1 MEDRDG
7 FEIARKRM
15 VDAQIVSRGIRDGA
29 TVNAFLSVPRHLFVE
44 EALRN
49 QAYSDYPLPIGNE
62 QTISQPY
69 IVALM
74 IENLMLSPDDRVL
87 EIGTGSGYQTAILA
101 KIAREVFS
109 VERIEELAKKADGLL
124 KQLGYNNVRIRVDD
138 GTQGWIEQC
147 PFDAIVVAAASP
159 DIPRPLIDQL
169 KDGGRLVIPVGGRSS
184 QELVQ
189 AVKEGDEVVRR
200 NLGSCRFV
208 KLIGE
213 FGWMD

>member
-1 MEDRDG
+1 VENRDD

-15 VDAQIVSRGIRDGA
+15 VDSQIVSRGISDKP
-29 TVNAFLSVPRHLFVE
+29 TINAFLSVPRHLFVE
-44 EALRN
+44 EALWR
-49 QAYSDYPLPIGNE
+49 QAYNDYPLPIGQG

-74 IENLMLSPDDRVL
+74 TQNLGLAASDRVL

-101 KIAREVFS
+101 EIAKEVFS
-109 VERIEELAKKADGLL
+109 VERIEELSEKADELL
-124 KQLGYNNVRIRVDD
+124 HRLGYTNVRFKVDD
-138 GTQGWIEQC
+138 GTQGWIEHR
-147 PFDAIVVAAASP
+147 PFDAIIVAAASP
-159 DIPRPLIDQL
+159 DIPVPLVDQL

-189 AVKEGDEVVRR
+189 AAKNGHEIIRR

-213 FGWMD
+213 FAWMD

>member
-1 MEDRDG
+1 
-7 FEIARKRM
+7 M
-15 VDAQIVSRGIRDGA
+15 VDAQIVSRGIRDG
-29 TVNAFLSVPRHLFVE
+29 TTIDAFLSVPRHLFVE

-49 QAYSDYPLPIGNE
+49 QAYNDYPLPIGNE

-74 IENLMLSPDDRVL
+74 VESLMLSPEDRVL

-124 KQLGYNNVRIRVDD
+124 RQLGFNNVRIRVDD

-189 AVKEGDEVVRR
+189 AVKEGHEIVRR

>member
-1 MEDRDG
+1 VENRDG

-29 TVNAFLSVPRHLFVE
+29 TIDAFLSVPRHLFVE

-101 KIAREVFS
+101 KIAGEVFS

>member
-1 MEDRDG
+1 
-7 FEIARKRM
+7 M
-15 VDAQIVSRGIRDGA
+15 VDIQIVSRGINDEA

-44 EALRN
+44 EALYN
-49 QAYSDYPLPIGNE
+49 QAYNDYPLPIGEE

-74 IENLMLSPDDRVL
+74 TQSLGLTSRDRVL

-101 KIAREVFS
+101 EIAKEVFS
-109 VERIEELAKKADGLL
+109 VERIEGLAKKAGQILR
-124 KQLGYNNVRIRVDD
+124 KLGYDNVHIKVDD

-147 PFDAIVVAAASP
+147 PFDGIVVAAASP
-159 DIPRPLIDQL
+159 DIPKPLVDQL
-169 KDGGRLVIPVGGRSS
+169 RDGGRLVIPVGGRSS

-189 AVKEGDEVVRR
+189 VVKEGHDIVRK

-213 FGWMD
+213 YGWME

>member
-1 MEDRDG
+1 
-7 FEIARKRM
+7 M
-15 VDAQIVSRGIRDGA
+15 VDAQIISRGIHDEA
-29 TVNAFLSVPRHLFVE
+29 TVNAFRSVPRHLFVE

-49 QAYSDYPLPIGNE
+49 QAYNDYPLPIGE
-62 QTISQPY
+62 GQTISQPY

-74 IENLMLSPDDRVL
+74 TQSLGLTATDRVL

-101 KIAREVFS
+101 EITKEVFS
-109 VERIEELAKKADGLL
+109 IERIEDLAKKAGQILR
-124 KQLGYNNVRIRVDD
+124 KLGYDHVHIRVSD

-159 DIPRPLIDQL
+159 DIPRPLVDQL

-189 AVKEGDEVVRR
+189 VIKDGHEIVRR

-208 KLIGE
+208 KLVGE
-213 FGWMD
+213 YGWME

>member
-1 MEDRDG
+1 
-7 FEIARKRM
+7 M
-15 VDAQIVSRGIRDGA
+15 VDTQIVSRGIRDEA
-29 TVNAFLSVPRHLFVE
+29 TINAFLSVPRHLFVE

-49 QAYSDYPLPIGNE
+49 QAYNDYPLPIGE
-62 QTISQPY
+62 AQTISQPY

-74 IENLMLSPDDRVL
+74 IENLMLSPNDRVL

-101 KIAREVFS
+101 EIAGEVFS
-109 VERIEELAKKADGLL
+109 VERIEELAKKADTLL
-124 KQLGYNNVRIRVDD
+124 GRLGYTNVRIRVDD
-138 GTQGWIEQC
+138 GTQGWIEER

-169 KDGGRLVIPVGGRSS
+169 KNGGRLVIPVGGRSS

-189 AVKEGDEVVRR
+189 AIKEGHEVVRR

>member
-1 MEDRDG
+1 
-7 FEIARKRM
+7 M

-29 TVNAFLSVPRHLFVE
+29 TIDAFLSVPRHLFVE

-49 QAYSDYPLPIGNE
+49 QAYNDYPLPIGNE

-74 IENLMLSPDDRVL
+74 VESLMLSPKDRVL

-124 KQLGYNNVRIRVDD
+124 RQLGFSNVRIRVDD

-189 AVKEGDEVVRR
+189 AVKEGHEVVRR

-213 FGWMD
+213 FGWMH

>member
-7 FEIARKRM
+7 YEIARKRM
-15 VDAQIVSRGIRDGA
+15 VDTQIVSRGIRDFS
-29 TVNAFLSVPRHLFVE
+29 TINAFLSVPRHRFVE
-44 EALRN
+44 EALWS
-49 QAYSDYPLPIGNE
+49 QAYNDYPLPIGKG

-74 IENLMLSPDDRVL
+74 IESLTLSADDRVL
-87 EIGTGSGYQTAILA
+87 EIGTGSGYQTALLA
-101 KIAREVFS
+101 EIVREVFS
-109 VERIEELAKKADGLL
+109 VERIEELAKRADRLL
-124 KQLGYNNVRIRVDD
+124 KDLGYHNVHIRVDD
-138 GTQGWIEQC
+138 GTQGWIEER

-169 KDGGRLVIPVGGRSS
+169 KEGGRLVIPVGGRSS

-189 AVKEGDEVVRR
+189 ATKKGDEIVRR

>member
-1 MEDRDG
+1 
-7 FEIARKRM
+7 M

-29 TVNAFLSVPRHLFVE
+29 TIDAFLSVPRHLFVE

-101 KIAREVFS
+101 KIAGEVFS

>member
-1 MEDRDG
+1 VEDRDG
-7 FEIARKRM
+7 YEIARRRM
-15 VDAQIVSRGIRDGA
+15 VDAQIISRGIHDAA
-29 TVNAFLSVPRHLFVE
+29 TIDAFLSVPRHLFVE

-49 QAYSDYPLPIGNE
+49 QAHSDYPLPIGKG

-74 IENLMLSPDDRVL
+74 IESLMLSPDDRVL
-87 EIGTGSGYQTAILA
+87 EIGTGSGYQTALLA
-101 KIAREVFS
+101 EIAREVFS
-109 VERIEELAKKADGLL
+109 VERIEDLAKRADELL
-124 KQLGYNNVRIRVDD
+124 ERLGYDNVHIRVDD

-147 PFDAIVVAAASP
+147 PFDGIIVAAASP
-159 DIPRPLIDQL
+159 DIPRPLVDQL

-189 AVKEGDEVVRR
+189 ATKEGHDIVRR

>member
-1 MEDRDG
+1 MEDSDR

-15 VDAQIVSRGIRDGA
+15 VDVQIVSRGIHDEA
-29 TVNAFLSVPRHLFVE
+29 TLNAFLSVPRHLFVE
-44 EALRN
+44 EALWR
-49 QAYSDYPLPIGNE
+49 QAYNDYPLPIGE
-62 QTISQPY
+62 GQTISQPY

-74 IENLMLSPDDRVL
+74 TQSLGLTPRDRVL

-101 KIAREVFS
+101 EIANEIFS
-109 VERIEELAKKADGLL
+109 VERIEGLATKADDLL
-124 KQLGYNNVRIRVDD
+124 QRLGYGNVHIRVYD
-138 GTQGWIEQC
+138 GTQGWMDQC

-159 DIPRPLIDQL
+159 DIPGPLIDQL

-184 QELVQ
+184 QELVL
-189 AVKEGDEVVRR
+189 AVKEGHEIVRR

>member
-1 MEDRDG
+1 VENRDG

-29 TVNAFLSVPRHLFVE
+29 TIDAFLSVPRHLFVE

-101 KIAREVFS
+101 KIAGVFS

>member
-1 MEDRDG
+1 
-7 FEIARKRM
+7 M

-74 IENLMLSPDDRVL
+74 TENLMLSPDDRVL

>member
-1 MEDRDG
+1 VENRDG

-29 TVNAFLSVPRHLFVE
+29 TIDAFLSVPRHLFVE

>member
-74 IENLMLSPDDRVL
+74 TENLMLSPDDRVL

>member
-1 MEDRDG
+1 
-7 FEIARKRM
+7 M

-213 FGWMD
+213 FGWMG

>member
-1 MEDRDG
+1 VEDRDG

-15 VDAQIVSRGIRDGA
+15 VDTQIVSRGIRDGA
-29 TVNAFLSVPRHLFVE
+29 TIDAFTSVPRHLFVE
-44 EALRN
+44 EALWN
-49 QAYSDYPLPIGNE
+49 QAYNDYPLPIGKG

-69 IVALM
+69 MVALM

-109 VERIEELAKKADGLL
+109 VERIEELARKADELL
-124 KQLGYNNVRIRVDD
+124 NRLGYSNIHIRVDD
-138 GTQGWIEQC
+138 GTQGWIEEC

-159 DIPRPLIDQL
+159 DIPRPLVDQL
-169 KDGGRLVIPVGGRSS
+169 KDGGRLIIPVGGKSS

-189 AVKEGDEVVRR
+189 AVKEGHEIVRR

>member
-1 MEDRDG
+1 
-7 FEIARKRM
+7 M
-15 VDAQIVSRGIRDGA
+15 VEVQIVSRGIHDAG
-29 TVNAFLSVPRHLFVE
+29 TISAFLSVPRHLFVE
-44 EALRN
+44 EALRG
-49 QAYSDYPLPIGNE
+49 QAYNDYPLPIGE
-62 QTISQPY
+62 SQTISQPY

-74 IENLMLSPDDRVL
+74 TQSLGLTATDRVL

-101 KIAREVFS
+101 EIAREVFS
-109 VERIEELAKKADGLL
+109 VERIEELAKKADELL
-124 KQLGYNNVRIRVDD
+124 HRLGYRNIHIKVDD
-138 GTQGWIEQC
+138 GTQGWMEKC
-147 PFDAIVVAAASP
+147 PFDAIIVAAASP
-159 DIPRPLIDQL
+159 DIPVPLTDQL

-189 AVKEGDEVVRR
+189 AVKVGHEITRN